1 MPNAVPVS
9 VPALHHVVFCV
20 HRDNQDRA
28 ASFWQELGFTFVDID
43 LADVGLRV
51 LLDWDRGI
59 ELISPTAAN
68 RPEAAEVAEFLTST
82 RRRASTRWSCG
93 PRRLPVRSR
102 SPNGTA
108 PGWTTS
114 STAEASSEGYELDE
128 ARLSPLHG
136 MPVTFL
142 ATDRLCRPCPLAL
155 SPAGGLGP
163 RCLVAIRWLP
173 HCLQRSRTRT
183 CQRRRPYRGRI
194 FTMITSCGVS
204 SLHRM
209 HHLVIERST
218 FPLAVT
224 ASEDHEAPT

>member
-59 ELISPTAAN
+59 EIISPTAAN
-68 RPEAAEVAEFLTST
+68 LPEAAEVAEFLTS
-82 RRRASTRWSCG
+82 RGEGVYSVV
-93 PRRLPVRSR
+93 VR
-102 SPNGTA
+102 
-108 PGWTTS
+108 
-114 STAEASSEGYELDE
+114 TAEIAGPISVAERYGARVDYQQHRGGAAEGYELDE

-142 ATDRLCRPCPLAL
+142 ATDRL
-155 SPAGGLGP
+155 
-163 RCLVAIRWLP
+163 
-173 HCLQRSRTRT
+173 
-183 CQRRRPYRGRI
+183 
-194 FTMITSCGVS
+194 
-204 SLHRM
+204 
-209 HHLVIERST
+209 
-218 FPLAVT
+218 
-224 ASEDHEAPT
+224 